1 MKTIFSPLH
10 AGHAGQMELI
20 AGAIVPG
27 FELPSRAEYIRARV
41 ETVQLGPILEPE
53 AHDLSAAKRVHRSDY
68 VDFLPTVWNL
78 WQASGRGGTAM
89 PYTWPTRGLR
99 GDVRPANI
107 DAQLG
112 YYSFDAGANF
122 VAGTWDAIKS
132 SYDVALTAASIV
144 KEGERAAFALCRP
157 PGHHAGAAF
166 MGGYC
171 YINNAAVVAQWYR
184 DQGAA
189 RVSILDVDYHH
200 GNGTQEI
207 FYERGD
213 VQVLNLHG
221 DPMVEYPFFLGH
233 VDETGAGAGEGF
245 NVNYP
250 MPHGTTFETWGA
262 ALDDACARLAAYA
275 PDVVVVSLGV
285 DTFEKDPISQFKLKT
300 ADYPRIGQRIAKLGL
315 PTLFVMEGG
324 YAVEEIGVNAVGVL
338 TGFEQG

>member
-1 MKTIFSPLH
+1 
-10 AGHAGQMELI
+10 
-20 AGAIVPG
+20 
-27 FELPSRAEYIRARV
+27 
-41 ETVQLGPILEPE
+41 
-53 AHDLSAAKRVHRSDY
+53 
-68 VDFLPTVWNL
+68 
-78 WQASGRGGTAM
+78 
-89 PYTWPTRGLR
+89 
-99 GDVRPANI
+99 
-107 DAQLG
+107 
-112 YYSFDAGANF
+112 
-122 VAGTWDAIKS
+122 
-132 SYDVALTAASIV
+132 
-144 KEGERAAFALCRP
+144 
-157 PGHHAGAAF
+157 

-233 VDETGAGAGEGF
+233 ADEKGAGAGEGF

-250 MPHGTTFETWGA
+250 MPHGTSFETWARRSTTPAPASPPTAGRGR
-262 ALDDACARLAAYA
+262 RLARRRHVREGS
-275 PDVVVVSLGV
+275 DQ
-285 DTFEKDPISQFKLKT
+285 QFKLKT
-300 ADYPRIGQRIAKLGL
+300 SDYPRIGQRIAKLGL